1 MNSPAVSASAPFFI
15 KGGRVIDPAHNRD
28 EVIDLLVE
36 NGKVSRF
43 GKSLPVPAGAHVFDA
58 TGLIV
63 APGLVDIHVHLR
75 EPGNEGAETIESG
88 TLAAASGGVTSVVA
102 MPNTQPPIDS
112 GTGIRFVL
120 RRAAETAH
128 VRVWPSGSITLGR
141 AGEKLAEIGGMIEAG
156 AVAVTDDG
164 NSVPDTQLLR
174 RALEYAKM
182 FEVTVIEH
190 AEDKSLM
197 ADGVMNEG
205 GLATRLGHRGIPR
218 QSESIAASRNIA
230 LAGLTGA
237 HLHLTHISTRETVDL
252 VRQAKKKGFRVTA
265 DCTPH
270 HFTLTEE
277 AVVQCGTN
285 AKMNPPLRTEDDR
298 RALIEGLKD
307 GTIDAIASDHAPHT
321 RASKE
326 QEFSAAPFGIVGLET
341 LLPLTVTQLIEPGH
355 LSWMDAIRRLATNPA
370 KVLSLPV
377 GDLSEGAPAD
387 IVIINPAEE
396 RTITGF
402 SSKSQNSPFLGWTL
416 RGFPQLVMVEGRVVL
431 RREALR
437 AAAAS

>member
-1 MNSPAVSASAPFFI
+1 MTPSNVTLLI
-15 KGGRVIDPAHNRD
+15 KGGRLIDPAHNRD
-28 EVIDLLVE
+28 EVLDLLVE
-36 NGKVSRF
+36 GGRIVRLGKN
-43 GKSLPVPAGAHVFDA
+43 LTAPAGAQVLDA
-58 TGLIV
+58 AGMIV

-75 EPGNEGAETIESG
+75 EPGNEGAETIETG
-88 TLAAASGGVTSVVA
+88 TLSAAVGGITSVVA
-102 MPNTQPPIDS
+102 MPNTRPAIDS

-128 VRVWPSGSITLGR
+128 VRVWPSGSITLER
-141 AGEKLAEIGGMIEAG
+141 AGEKLAEIGGMVQAG
-156 AVAVTDDG
+156 AVALTDDG
-164 NSVPDTQLLR
+164 NSVPDAQLLR

-182 FEVTVIEH
+182 FDVTVIEH
-190 AEDKSLM
+190 SEDKSLM
-197 ADGVMNEG
+197 ADGIMNEG
-205 GLATRLGHRGIPR
+205 PLATRLGHRGIPR
-218 QSESIAASRNIA
+218 QSESIAAGRNIA
-230 LAGLTGA
+230 LAALTGA
-237 HLHLTHISTRETVDL
+237 HIHLTHISTRETVDL
-252 VRQAKKKGFRVTA
+252 VRQAKKKGILVTA

-270 HFTLTEE
+270 HFTLTED
-277 AVVQCGTN
+277 AVVRCGTN
-285 AKMNPPLRTEDDR
+285 AKMNPPLRAEEDR

-307 GTIDAIASDHAPHT
+307 GTIDCIASDHAPHT

-326 QEFSAAPFGIVGLET
+326 QEFSAAPFGVVGLET

-355 LSWMDAIRRLATNPA
+355 LSWSEAIRRMATNPA

-377 GDLSEGAPAD
+377 GDLAEGSPAD

-416 RGFPQLVMVEGRVVL
+416 RGFAQVVMVEGKIVL

-437 AAAAS
+437 PVHSS

>member
-1 MNSPAVSASAPFFI
+1 M
-15 KGGRVIDPAHNRD
+15 IDPAHNRD
-28 EVIDLLVE
+28 EVLDLVVE
-36 NGKVSRF
+36 GGRVARLGKNVT
-43 GKSLPVPAGAHVFDA
+43 PPAGAHVMEA
-58 TGLIV
+58 AGMIV

-75 EPGNEGAETIESG
+75 EPGQEGAETIETG
-88 TLAAASGGVTSVVA
+88 TRSAAAGGITSVVA
-102 MPNTQPPIDS
+102 MPNTQPAIDS
-112 GTGIRFVL
+112 ATGIRFVL

-128 VRVWPSGSITLGR
+128 IRVWPSGSITLGR
-141 AGEKLAEIGGMIEAG
+141 AGEKLAEIGGMVKAG

-164 NSVPDTQLLR
+164 NSVPDAQLLR

-182 FEVTVIEH
+182 FDVTVMEH
-190 AEDKSLM
+190 SEDKSLM

-205 GLATRLGHRGIPR
+205 PLATRLGHRGIPR
-218 QSESIAASRNIA
+218 QSESIAAGRNIA
-230 LAGLTGA
+230 LAALTGA
-237 HLHLTHISTRETVDL
+237 HIHLTHISTRETVDL
-252 VRQAKKKGFRVTA
+252 VRQAKKKGITVTA

-277 AVVQCGTN
+277 AVVRCGTN
-285 AKMNPPLRTEDDR
+285 AKMNPPLRAEEDR
-298 RALIEGLKD
+298 RAIIEGLKD
-307 GTIDAIASDHAPHT
+307 GTIDCIASDHAPHS

-355 LSWMDAIRRLATNPA
+355 LSWIEAIRRMATNPA

-377 GDLSEGAPAD
+377 GDLAEGSPAD
-387 IVIINPAEE
+387 IVIINPVEE
-396 RTITGF
+396 RTVTGF

-416 RGFPQLVMVEGRVVL
+416 RGFAQVVMVEGRIVL

-437 AAAAS
+437 PVSAS

>member
-1 MNSPAVSASAPFFI
+1 MTPSNVTLLI
-15 KGGRVIDPAHNRD
+15 KGGRLIDPAHNRD
-28 EVIDLLVE
+28 EVLDLLVE
-36 NGKVSRF
+36 GGRIVRLGKN
-43 GKSLPVPAGAHVFDA
+43 LTAPAGAQVLDA
-58 TGLIV
+58 AGMIV

-75 EPGNEGAETIESG
+75 EPGNEGAETIETG
-88 TLAAASGGVTSVVA
+88 TLSAAVGGITSVVA
-102 MPNTQPPIDS
+102 MPNTQPAIDS

-128 VRVWPSGSITLGR
+128 VRVWPSGSITLER
-141 AGEKLAEIGGMIEAG
+141 AGEKLAEIGGMVQAG
-156 AVAVTDDG
+156 AVALTDDG
-164 NSVPDTQLLR
+164 NSVPDAQLLR

-182 FEVTVIEH
+182 FDVTVIEH
-190 AEDKSLM
+190 SEDKSLM
-197 ADGVMNEG
+197 ADGIMNEG
-205 GLATRLGHRGIPR
+205 PLATRLGHRGIPR
-218 QSESIAASRNIA
+218 QSESIAAGRNIA
-230 LAGLTGA
+230 LAALTGA
-237 HLHLTHISTRETVDL
+237 HIHLTHISTRETVDL
-252 VRQAKKKGFRVTA
+252 VRQAKKKGILVTA

-270 HFTLTEE
+270 HFTLTED
-277 AVVQCGTN
+277 AVVRCGTN
-285 AKMNPPLRTEDDR
+285 AKMNPPLRAEEDR

-307 GTIDAIASDHAPHT
+307 GTIDCIASDHAPHT

-326 QEFSAAPFGIVGLET
+326 QEFSAAPFGVVGLET

-355 LSWMDAIRRLATNPA
+355 LSWSEAIRRMATNPA

-377 GDLSEGAPAD
+377 GDLAEGSPAD

-416 RGFPQLVMVEGRVVL
+416 RGFAQVVMVEGKIVL

-437 AAAAS
+437 PVHSS

>member
-1 MNSPAVSASAPFFI
+1 MTPSTSVPLLI
-15 KGGRVIDPAHNRD
+15 KGGRLIDPAHNRD
-28 EVIDLLVE
+28 EVLDLVVE
-36 NGKVSRF
+36 GGRVARLGKNVT
-43 GKSLPVPAGAHVFDA
+43 PPAGAHVMEA
-58 TGLIV
+58 AGMIV

-75 EPGNEGAETIESG
+75 EPGQEGAETIETG
-88 TLAAASGGVTSVVA
+88 TRSAAAGGITSVVA
-102 MPNTQPPIDS
+102 MPNTQPAIDS
-112 GTGIRFVL
+112 ATGIRFVL

-128 VRVWPSGSITLGR
+128 IRVWPSGSITLGR
-141 AGEKLAEIGGMIEAG
+141 AGEKLAEIGGMVKAG

-164 NSVPDTQLLR
+164 NSVPDAQLLR

-182 FEVTVIEH
+182 FDVTVMEH
-190 AEDKSLM
+190 SEDKSLM

-205 GLATRLGHRGIPR
+205 PLATRLGHRGIPR
-218 QSESIAASRNIA
+218 QSESIAAGRNIA
-230 LAGLTGA
+230 LAALTGA
-237 HLHLTHISTRETVDL
+237 HIHLTHISTRETVDL
-252 VRQAKKKGFRVTA
+252 VRQAKKKGITVTA

-277 AVVQCGTN
+277 AVVRCGTN
-285 AKMNPPLRTEDDR
+285 AKMNPPLRAEEDR
-298 RALIEGLKD
+298 RAIIEGLKD
-307 GTIDAIASDHAPHT
+307 GTIDCIASDHAPHS

-355 LSWMDAIRRLATNPA
+355 LSWIEAIRRMATNPA

-377 GDLSEGAPAD
+377 GDLAEGSPAD
-387 IVIINPAEE
+387 IVIINPVEE
-396 RTITGF
+396 RTVTGF

-416 RGFPQLVMVEGRVVL
+416 RGFAQVVMVEGRIVL

-437 AAAAS
+437 PVSAS

>member
-1 MNSPAVSASAPFFI
+1 MTPSSCVPLLI
-15 KGGRVIDPAHNRD
+15 KGGRLIDPAHNRD
-28 EVIDLLVE
+28 EVLDLLVE
-36 NGKVSRF
+36 GGRIARLGKNLVA
-43 GKSLPVPAGAHVFDA
+43 PAGAQVLDA

-75 EPGNEGAETIESG
+75 EPGNEGAETIETG
-88 TLAAASGGVTSVVA
+88 TLSAAVGGITSVVS
-102 MPNTQPPIDS
+102 MPNTQPAIDS

-128 VRVWPSGSITLGR
+128 VRVWPSGSITLDR
-141 AGEKLAEIGGMIEAG
+141 AGEKLAEIGGMVQAG
-156 AVAVTDDG
+156 AVALTDDG
-164 NSVPDTQLLR
+164 NSVPDAQLLR

-182 FEVTVIEH
+182 FDVTVIEH
-190 AEDKSLM
+190 SEDKSLM
-197 ADGVMNEG
+197 ADGIMNEG
-205 GLATRLGHRGIPR
+205 PLATRLGHRGIPR
-218 QSESIAASRNIA
+218 QSESIAAGRNIA
-230 LAGLTGA
+230 LAALTGA
-237 HLHLTHISTRETVDL
+237 HIHLTHISTRETVDL
-252 VRQAKKKGFRVTA
+252 VRQAKKKGILVTA

-270 HFTLTEE
+270 HFTLTED
-277 AVVQCGTN
+277 AVVRCGTN
-285 AKMNPPLRTEDDR
+285 AKMNPPLRAEEDR

-307 GTIDAIASDHAPHT
+307 GTIDCIASDHAPHT

-355 LSWMDAIRRLATNPA
+355 LSWSEAIRRMATNPA

-377 GDLSEGAPAD
+377 GDLAEGSPAD

-416 RGFPQLVMVEGRVVL
+416 RGFAQVVMVEGKLVL

-437 AAAAS
+437 PVHSS

>member
-1 MNSPAVSASAPFFI
+1 M
-15 KGGRVIDPAHNRD
+15 IDPAHNRD
-28 EVIDLLVE
+28 EVLDLMVE
-36 NGKVSRF
+36 GGRVARLGKNVT
-43 GKSLPVPAGAHVFDA
+43 PPAGAHVMEA
-58 TGLIV
+58 AGMIV

-75 EPGNEGAETIESG
+75 EPGQEGAETIETG
-88 TLAAASGGVTSVVA
+88 TRSAAAGGITSVVA
-102 MPNTQPPIDS
+102 MPNTQPAIDS
-112 GTGIRFVL
+112 ATGIRFVL

-128 VRVWPSGSITLGR
+128 IRVWPSGSITLGR
-141 AGEKLAEIGGMIEAG
+141 AGEKLAEIGGMVKAG

-164 NSVPDTQLLR
+164 NSVPDAQLLR

-182 FEVTVIEH
+182 FDVTVMEH
-190 AEDKSLM
+190 SEDKSLM

-205 GLATRLGHRGIPR
+205 PLATRLGHRGIPR
-218 QSESIAASRNIA
+218 QSESIAAGRNIA
-230 LAGLTGA
+230 LAALTGA
-237 HLHLTHISTRETVDL
+237 HIHLTHISTRETVDL
-252 VRQAKKKGFRVTA
+252 VRQAKKKGITVTA

-277 AVVQCGTN
+277 AVVRCGTN
-285 AKMNPPLRTEDDR
+285 AKMNPPLRAEEDR
-298 RALIEGLKD
+298 RAIIEGLKD
-307 GTIDAIASDHAPHT
+307 GTIDCIASDHAPHS

-355 LSWMDAIRRLATNPA
+355 LSWIEAIRRMATNPA

-377 GDLSEGAPAD
+377 GDLAEGSPAD
-387 IVIINPAEE
+387 IVIINPVEE
-396 RTITGF
+396 RTVTGF

-416 RGFPQLVMVEGRVVL
+416 RGFAQVVMVEGRIVL

-437 AAAAS
+437 PVSAS

>member
-1 MNSPAVSASAPFFI
+1 MNSTPSSAPFLI
-15 KGGRVIDPAHNRD
+15 KGGRVVDPAHNRD
-28 EVIDLLVE
+28 GLFDLLVE
-36 NGKVSRF
+36 NGKVARID
-43 GKSLPVPAGAHVFDA
+43 KSLAPPAGAQVLDA
-58 TGLIV
+58 AGMIV

-102 MPNTQPPIDS
+102 MPNTTPPIDS

-141 AGEKLAEIGGMIEAG
+141 AGEKLAEIGGMVKAG
-156 AVAVTDDG
+156 AVALTDDG
-164 NSVPDTQLLR
+164 NSVPDAQLLR
-174 RALEYAKM
+174 RALEYATM
-182 FEVTVIEH
+182 FDVTVIEH

-205 GLATRLGHRGIPR
+205 ALATRLGHRGIPR
-218 QSESIAASRNIA
+218 QAESIAAARNIA

-237 HLHLTHISTRETVDL
+237 RLHLTHISTRETVDL
-252 VRQAKKKGFRVTA
+252 VRQAKKKGLRVTA

-277 AVVQCGTN
+277 AVVRCGTQ

-298 RALIEGLKD
+298 HALIEGLVD
-307 GTIDAIASDHAPHT
+307 GTIDAIVTDHAPHT

-326 QEFSAAPFGIVGLET
+326 QEFSAAPFGIIGLET

-355 LSWMDAIRRLATNPA
+355 LSWMEAIRRLATNPA

-377 GDLSEGAPAD
+377 GDLAEGSLAD
-387 IVIINPAEE
+387 IVIINPMEE
-396 RTITGF
+396 RTISGF
-402 SSKSQNSPFLGWTL
+402 SSRSQNSPLLGWTL
-416 RGFPQLVMVEGRVVL
+416 RGFPHLVMVEGRVVL

-437 AAAAS
+437 AATAS

>member
-1 MNSPAVSASAPFFI
+1 V
-15 KGGRVIDPAHNRD
+15 
-28 EVIDLLVE
+28 L
-36 NGKVSRF
+36 
-43 GKSLPVPAGAHVFDA
+43 DA
-58 TGLIV
+58 KGLIV

-88 TLAAASGGVTSVVA
+88 TLAAAAGGVTSVVA
-102 MPNTQPPIDS
+102 MPNTNPPIDS

-141 AGEKLAEIGGMIEAG
+141 AGEKLAEIGGMVQAG

-174 RALEYAKM
+174 RALDYAKM

-197 ADGVMNEG
+197 GDGVMNEG
-205 GLATRLGHRGIPR
+205 ALATRLGYKGIPR
-218 QSESIAASRNIA
+218 QSESIAAARNIA
-230 LAGLTGA
+230 LAELTGA
-237 HLHLTHISTRETVDL
+237 HLHLTHISTRETVEL
-252 VRQAKKKGFRVTA
+252 VRRAKKKGLRVTA

-270 HFTLTEE
+270 HFTLTED
-277 AVVQCGTN
+277 AVVRCGTN
-285 AKMNPPLRTEDDR
+285 AKMNPPLRADDDR
-298 RALIEGLKD
+298 RALIEGLVD
-307 GTIDAIASDHAPHT
+307 GTIDAIATDHAPHT

-326 QEFSAAPFGIVGLET
+326 QEFSAAPFGVIGLET

-355 LSWMDAIRRLATNPA
+355 LSWTEAIRRLATNPA

-377 GDLSEGAPAD
+377 GHLGEGAPAD
-387 IVIINPAEE
+387 LVVIDPAEE
-396 RTITGF
+396 RTVTGF
-402 SSKSQNSPFLGWTL
+402 SSRSQNSPFLGWTL
-416 RGFPQLVMVEGRVVL
+416 RGFPQLVLVEGRVIL

-437 AAAAS
+437 VAAPS

>member
-1 MNSPAVSASAPFFI
+1 MTPSTSVPLLI
-15 KGGRVIDPAHNRD
+15 KGGRVVDPAHNRD
-28 EVIDLLVE
+28 EVLDLVVE
-36 NGKVSRF
+36 IGRVARLGKNVA
-43 GKSLPVPAGAHVFDA
+43 PPAGAQVIDA
-58 TGLIV
+58 TGMIV

-75 EPGNEGAETIESG
+75 EPGNEGAETIETG
-88 TLAAASGGVTSVVA
+88 TRSAAAGGITSVVA
-102 MPNTQPPIDS
+102 MPNTQPAIDS
-112 GTGIRFVL
+112 ATGIRFVL

-128 VRVWPSGSITLGR
+128 VRVWPSGSITLER
-141 AGEKLAEIGGMIEAG
+141 AGEKLAEIGGMVRAG
-156 AVAVTDDG
+156 AVALTDDG
-164 NSVPDTQLLR
+164 NSVPDAQLLR

-182 FEVTVIEH
+182 FDVTVIEH
-190 AEDKSLM
+190 SEDKSLM

-205 GLATRLGHRGIPR
+205 ALATRLGYRGIPR
-218 QSESIAASRNIA
+218 QSESIAAGRNIA
-230 LAGLTGA
+230 LAALTGA
-237 HLHLTHISTRETVDL
+237 HIHLTHISTRETVDL
-252 VRQAKKKGFRVTA
+252 VRQAKKKGVAVTA

-270 HFTLTEE
+270 HFTLTED
-277 AVVQCGTN
+277 AVVRSATN
-285 AKMNPPLRTEDDR
+285 AKMNPPLRAEEDR

-307 GTIDAIASDHAPHT
+307 GTIDCIASDHAPHT

-355 LSWMDAIRRLATNPA
+355 LTWMEAIRRMATNPA

-377 GDLSEGAPAD
+377 GDLAEGSPAD

-396 RTITGF
+396 RTVTGF

-416 RGFPQLVMVEGRVVL
+416 RGFAQVVMVEGRIVL

-437 AAAAS
+437 STAAS

>member
-1 MNSPAVSASAPFFI
+1 MTPSTSVPLLI
-15 KGGRVIDPAHNRD
+15 KGGRLIDPAHNRD
-28 EVIDLLVE
+28 EVLDLVVE
-36 NGKVSRF
+36 GGRVTRLGKNVT
-43 GKSLPVPAGAHVFDA
+43 PPAGAHVIEA
-58 TGLIV
+58 TGMIV

-75 EPGNEGAETIESG
+75 EPGQEGAETIETG
-88 TLAAASGGVTSVVA
+88 TRSAAAGGITSVVA
-102 MPNTQPPIDS
+102 MPNTQPAIDS
-112 GTGIRFVL
+112 ATGIRFVL

-128 VRVWPSGSITLGR
+128 VRVWPSGSITMGR
-141 AGEKLAEIGGMIEAG
+141 AGEKLAEIGGMVKAG

-164 NSVPDTQLLR
+164 NSVPDAQLLR

-182 FEVTVIEH
+182 FDVTVVEH
-190 AEDKSLM
+190 SEDKSLM

-205 GLATRLGHRGIPR
+205 PLATRLGHRGIPR
-218 QSESIAASRNIA
+218 QSESIAAGRNIA
-230 LAGLTGA
+230 LAALTGA
-237 HLHLTHISTRETVDL
+237 HIHLTHISTRETVDL
-252 VRQAKKKGFRVTA
+252 VRQAKKKGITVTA

-277 AVVQCGTN
+277 AVVRCGTN
-285 AKMNPPLRTEDDR
+285 AKMNPPLRAEEDR

-307 GTIDAIASDHAPHT
+307 GTIDCIASDHAPHS

-326 QEFSAAPFGIVGLET
+326 QEFSAAPFGVVGLET

-355 LSWMDAIRRLATNPA
+355 LSWMEAIRRMATNPA

-377 GDLSEGAPAD
+377 GDLAEGSPAD

-396 RTITGF
+396 RTVTGF

-416 RGFPQLVMVEGRVVL
+416 RGFAQVVMVEGRIVL

-437 AAAAS
+437 STAAS